1 MCPMQ
6 PPLSLPCCAQFLSL
20 AHFPGCAR
28 SLDICATSCYCSTL
42 WWDATSLHGNNC
54 TMTRALTSPWGT
66 ADILRIYT
74 HDCLNTCVFPAATP
88 SLGFHLLTFSLS
100 LVKLLIDTPPARL
113 LRSCQMSSD
122 IEEYYANISGTHGVS
137 MIWCQTGK
145 HWSSS
150 LTMSPSALPNRELWW
165 YRRDCVI
172 AAGSSTVMFFLKRK
186 KNLQCSFLSWKFFW
200 SW

>member
-1 MCPMQ
+1 MRIT
-6 PPLSLPCCAQFLSL
+6 LPAVL
-20 AHFPGCAR
+20 AHR
-28 SLDICATSCYCSTL
+28 VICAPCNLHFRFPAVLSFSHL
-42 WWDATSLHGNNC
+42 PIFQGAPDPWIFALLLATAVPRDGMRLLLMVTTC
-54 TMTRALTSPWGT
+54 TVTRAFMSPWGT

-100 LVKLLIDTPPARL
+100 LIKLLIDTPPARL

-150 LTMSPSALPNRELWW
+150 LTTSPSALPNREL
-165 YRRDCVI
+165 
-172 AAGSSTVMFFLKRK
+172 
-186 KNLQCSFLSWKFFW
+186 
-200 SW
+200 